1 MLPILPP
8 QVQRHG
14 TVFAMQHTF
23 SATSVNLYIDHQCWM
38 GGVML
43 IRELLAVAG
52 TLNAREPDL
61 AAAAMFDVTLVGP
74 TLQPVR
80 SFTGPLIVPERSLRN
95 VPQADVLVLPSFYG
109 EAPDRP
115 ALVRWIVKHYER
127 GGCILASASGVR
139 LLAATGLLDGRD
151 ATCNLADRRAIAAT
165 RPAVRLS
172 PQSPLVIDGR
182 LVTAASIAPTIDACA
197 HLVSRFHGE
206 KAALK
211 FARYAN
217 SSRQLSYEQA
227 AVNTNSRH
235 QHGDARVEAAQT
247 YIEQHCCAG
256 ITPDDVA
263 RHVAMSTR
271 TLARRFAAVLG
282 LTPVQYILQCRVEQ
296 AKRLL
301 ARPGNSLR
309 RVAIECG
316 FSDEAVFRRAF
327 KQVAG
332 QPPSAWRT
340 LLSS

>member
-1 MLPILPP
+1 
-8 QVQRHG
+8 
-14 TVFAMQHTF
+14 
-23 SATSVNLYIDHQCWM
+23 
-38 GGVML
+38 ML

-61 AAAAMFDVTLVGP
+61 EAAAMFDVTLVGP
-74 TLQPVR
+74 TMQPVR
-80 SFTGPLIVPERSLRN
+80 SFTGPAIVPERSLRN
-95 VPQADVLVLPSFYG
+95 SPQADVLVLPSFYG
-109 EAPDRP
+109 AAPASP
-115 ALVRWIVKHYER
+115 ALLRWIVRHYES

-172 PQSPLVIDGR
+172 PQAPLVVDGR
-182 LVTAASIAPTIDACA
+182 LITAASIAPTIDACA

-235 QHGDARVEAAQT
+235 QHGDTRVQAAQG

-263 RHVAMSTR
+263 RSVAMSTR
-271 TLARRFAAVLG
+271 TLARRFAAALG
-282 LTPVQYILQCRVEQ
+282 HTPLQYILQCRIEQ

-301 ARPGNSLR
+301 ARPDNSLR

-327 KQVAG
+327 KQIAG
-332 QPPSAWRT
+332 QAPSAWRA
-340 LLSS
+340 LLNS

>member
-1 MLPILPP
+1 M
-8 QVQRHG
+8 QR
-14 TVFAMQHTF
+14 TF
-23 SATSVNLYIDHQCWM
+23 SAIETSIYIDRNCWA

-61 AAAAMFDVTLVGP
+61 EAAAMFDVALVGP
-74 TLQPVR
+74 TMQPVR
-80 SFTGPLIVPERSLRN
+80 SFTGPALLPERSLRN
-95 VPQADVLVLPSFYG
+95 ARPAQVLVLPSFYG
-109 EAPDRP
+109 DVPASP
-115 ALVRWIVKHYER
+115 ALLRWIARHYEA

-151 ATCNLADRRAIAAT
+151 ATCNLADRRAIAAA

-172 PQSPLVIDGR
+172 PQAPLVVDGR
-182 LVTAASIAPTIDACA
+182 LITAASITPTIDACA
-197 HLVSRFHGE
+197 HLVKRFHGE

-217 SSRQLSYEQA
+217 SARQLA
-227 AVNTNSRH
+227 APEGPDERH
-235 QHGDARVEAAQT
+235 RHGDARVQAAQR

-256 ITPDDVA
+256 ITPDDAA

-271 TLARRFAAVLG
+271 TLARRFAAALG
-282 LTPVQYILQCRVEQ
+282 VAPVQYILQCRIEQ

-301 ARPGNSLR
+301 ARRGLGLR

-327 KQVAG
+327 KQVTG
-332 QPPSAWRT
+332 QAPSAWRA
-340 LLSS
+340 LLGN

>member
-1 MLPILPP
+1 M
-8 QVQRHG
+8 QR
-14 TVFAMQHTF
+14 TF
-23 SATSVNLYIDHQCWM
+23 SAIPVNLYIDHHCWM

-61 AAAAMFDVTLVGP
+61 QAAAMFDVTLVGP
-74 TLQPVR
+74 TMQPVR
-80 SFTGPLIVPERSLRN
+80 SFTGPSIMPERSLRN
-95 VPQADVLVLPSFYG
+95 APQAEVLVLPSFYG
-109 EAPDRP
+109 ESPVSP
-115 ALVRWIVKHYER
+115 ALRRWIVRHYEA

-151 ATCNLADRRAIAAT
+151 ATCNLADRRAIAAS

-172 PQSPLVIDGR
+172 PQTPLVVDGR
-182 LVTAASIAPTIDACA
+182 LITAASIAPTIDACA

-235 QHGDARVEAAQT
+235 QHGDLRVQAAQR

-256 ITPDDVA
+256 ITPADVA

-271 TLARRFAAVLG
+271 TLARRFAAALQR
-282 LTPVQYILQCRVEQ
+282 TPVQYILQCRVEQ
-296 AKRLL
+296 AKRML
-301 ARPGNSLR
+301 ARPGVGLR
-309 RVAIECG
+309 RVAIDCG
-316 FSDEAVFRRAF
+316 FSDEAVFRHAF

-332 QPPSAWRT
+332 QAPSAWRA
-340 LLSS
+340 LLTS

>member
-1 MLPILPP
+1 
-8 QVQRHG
+8 
-14 TVFAMQHTF
+14 MQHTF
-23 SATSVNLYIDHQCWM
+23 SAIPTNIYIDHNCWA

-61 AAAAMFDVTLVGP
+61 KHAAMFNVALVGP
-74 TLQPVR
+74 TMQPVR
-80 SFTGPLIVPERSLRN
+80 SFTGPSLLPERSLRN
-95 VPQADVLVLPSFYG
+95 ARPAEVLVLPSFYG
-109 EAPDRP
+109 DVPTSP
-115 ALVRWIVKHYER
+115 ALLRWIIKHYDA
-127 GGCILASASGVR
+127 GGCILASATGVR
-139 LLAATGLLDGRD
+139 LLVATGLLDGRD
-151 ATCNLADRRAIAAT
+151 ATCNLADRRTIALT

-172 PQSPLVIDGR
+172 PQSPLVIDGQ
-182 LVTAASIAPTIDACA
+182 LITAASITPTIDACA

-217 SSRQLSYEQA
+217 SARQLADVGPTRRSDSHGDSRVQA
-227 AVNTNSRH
+227 AQR
-235 QHGDARVEAAQT
+235 
-247 YIEQHCCAG
+247 YIEQHSCAG

-271 TLARRFAAVLG
+271 NLARRFNAALG
-282 LTPVQYILQCRVEQ
+282 VTPVQYILQCRIEQ

-301 ARPGNSLR
+301 ARPNFSLR
-309 RVAIECG
+309 RVAIETG

-332 QPPSAWRT
+332 QAPSAWRA
-340 LLSS
+340 LFSS